1 MQEKIKNI
9 CVKKTKKVLTKV
21 KNRSNLIINNLKR
34 GGSMERFIN
43 KLDYDFYI
51 KSFMRPL
58 SRFDKFYLM
67 SKNDTV

>member
-1 MQEKIKNI
+1 MEK
-9 CVKKTKKVLTKV
+9 
-21 KNRSNLIINNLKR
+21 
-34 GGSMERFIN
+34 FIN

-58 SRFDKFYLM
+58 SRFDKLYLM

>member
-9 CVKKTKKVLTKV
+9 YAKKQKGCWQRGKMGVLLLSITW
-21 KNRSNLIINNLKR
+21 KR
-34 GGSMERFIN
+34 GGNMARFIN